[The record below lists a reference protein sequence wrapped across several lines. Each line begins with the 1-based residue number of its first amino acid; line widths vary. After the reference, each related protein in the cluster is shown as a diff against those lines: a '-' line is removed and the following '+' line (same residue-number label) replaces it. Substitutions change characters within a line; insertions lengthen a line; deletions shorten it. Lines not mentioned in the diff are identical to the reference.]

1 MLKHL
6 MIGPLLLGLVLG
18 IIGIYFL
25 KPEAMIVYK
34 YPTPDNSGK
43 LTYRDKNGVCYKYTG
58 KEVNCDA
65 NEAKLKTYPL
75 D

>member
-6 MIGPLLLGLVLG
+6 MIGPLLIGLVLG
-18 IIGIYFL
+18 VLGIYFL
-25 KPEAMIVYK
+25 KPESNIVYK
-34 YPTPDNSGK
+34 YPTPENTGK
-43 LTYRDKNGVCYKYTG
+43 LTYKDKNGVCYKYSG

-65 NEAKLKTYPL
+65 NELKLKTYPL